1 MLQRLFK
8 KRSDQTVMG
17 FRLEEPRL
25 TFIALLWFLLYV
37 GLPVIGVGLLMDK
50 RIKRSHTSTIKI
62 CSVTRNNNQIMH

>member
-17 FRLEEPRL
+17 YRLEEPRL

-37 GLPVIGVGLLMDK
+37 GLPVIGLGLLMDFLIELTTG
-50 RIKRSHTSTIKI
+50 R
-62 CSVTRNNNQIMH
+62 CLGLWCYF